1 MVTIETLRDGLGAE
15 VYRVSRIFP
24 NAASAMRAEALLKSV
39 TPEAFVPAPVQESV
53 PEPVQ
58 ASHPIPDPEKDDDE
72 GEPYVVPGCANGLC
86 GMD

>member
-1 MVTIETLRDGLGAE
+1 MVTLETLRDGLGAE

-39 TPEAFVPAPVQESV
+39 TPEAFVPVPAPA
-53 PEPVQ
+53 PEPEPQ
-58 ASHPIPDPEKDDDE
+58 PFPLRDPLQDDDT
-72 GEPYVVPGCANGLC
+72 GEPYVVPGCATGVC